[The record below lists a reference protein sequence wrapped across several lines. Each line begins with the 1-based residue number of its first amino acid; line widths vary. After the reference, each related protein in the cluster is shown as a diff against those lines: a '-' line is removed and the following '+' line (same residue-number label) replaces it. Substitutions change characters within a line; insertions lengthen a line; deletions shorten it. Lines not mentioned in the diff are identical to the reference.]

1 MIIASQIKN
10 NLTKL
15 KIMKK
20 IYILLAFCLL
30 LSHVKA
36 QGNATIQQTE
46 NIPNWPVMLSNL
58 DTSQITSGVLI
69 DKVTTFANIINYNT
83 TESNIS
89 SNQHFLQALSEL
101 YRASDQ
107 TKFISLSELKNRT
120 TSTTANN
127 SVDIGIINT
136 TFHKLNFNEE
146 NPSVGGVTYNETT
159 AKYVPVSGS
168 VYDYNNAK
176 DTHFLTIFKR
186 PKYNIL

>member
-1 MIIASQIKN
+1 MVLIKKNYII
-10 NLTKL
+10 
-15 KIMKK
+15 
-20 IYILLAFCLL
+20 LAFCLL

-46 NIPNWPVMLSNL
+46 NIPNWPNLLSNL

-83 TESNIS
+83 TEINIS
-89 SNQHFLQALSEL
+89 NRSHFNQALSEL

-107 TKFISLSELKNRT
+107 TKFISLTELKNRT
-120 TSTTANN
+120 VATTANN

-146 NPSVGGVTYNETT
+146 NPSAGGVTYNETT
-159 AKYVPVSGS
+159 SKYVAVSGS
-168 VYDYNNAK
+168 ASFIGKKISIIAPLK
-176 DTHFLTIFKR
+176 DFVSGNSFDFNFK
-186 PKYNIL
+186 K

>member
-1 MIIASQIKN
+1 MVLIKKNYII
-10 NLTKL
+10 
-15 KIMKK
+15 
-20 IYILLAFCLL
+20 LAFCLL

-46 NIPNWPVMLSNL
+46 NIPNWPNLLSNL

-83 TESNIS
+83 TEINIS
-89 SNQHFLQALSEL
+89 NRSHFNQALSEL

-107 TKFISLSELKNRT
+107 TRFVSLSELKNRT

-146 NPSVGGVTYNETT
+146 NPSAGGITYNETT
-159 AKYVPVSGS
+159 SKYVPVSGS
-168 VYDYNNAK
+168 AYDYNHAK
-176 DTHFLTIFKR
+176 DTNFLTTFKR
-186 PKYNIL
+186 PKYKIL